1 MKFLFLM
8 TALLG
13 VAGCVSDK
21 TGGPIAR
28 PFGPNQVLVEAK
40 IMDDGKM
47 VAVPRIMTFN
57 GREARVEIGQAT
69 GVPGREQS
77 VPTGVTL
84 VIQPRINGG
93 RIVFRGSC
101 QVTRPTGERDQSELR
116 TAAFH
121 TRAVYF
127 AGVANSGE
135 VKRVELSQL
144 NGQLNSPPL
153 SIELKFILMAN
164 TANRV
169 GGR

>member
-1 MKFLFLM
+1 MKFLFLI

-13 VAGCVSDK
+13 VTGCVSDK
-21 TGGPIAR
+21 TGGAVAR
-28 PFGPNQVLVEAK
+28 SLAPDQVLVEAK
-40 IMDDGKM
+40 IMEGGK
-47 VAVPRIMTFN
+47 VIALPRVMTFN
-57 GREARVEIGQAT
+57 GREARVEIGQSAE
-69 GVPGREQS
+69 VPGRGQP

-101 QVTRPTGERDQSELR
+101 EVARPTGERDQSELR
-116 TAAFH
+116 TAAFR

-135 VKRVELSQL
+135 VKRVELSQP
-144 NGQLNSPPL
+144 GGPPL
-153 SIELKFILMAN
+153 SIELKFIVMVN
-164 TANRV
+164 TASRV

>member
-13 VAGCVSDK
+13 VAGCVSVK
-21 TGGPIAR
+21 NGGPVAR
-28 PFGPNQVLVEAK
+28 PSGPNQVLVEAK
-40 IMDDGKM
+40 IMDGGKR
-47 VAVPRIMTFN
+47 VAVPRVMTLN
-57 GREARVEIGQAT
+57 GQEARVEIGQAA
-69 GVPGREQS
+69 GVPGREQP

-101 QVTRPTGERDQSELR
+101 QVTRPTVERDQSELR

-135 VKRVELSQL
+135 VKRVELSQH
-144 NGQLNSPPL
+144 GGPPL
-153 SIELKFILMAN
+153 SIELKFIVMVN
-164 TANRV
+164 TASRV
-169 GGR
+169 GER

>member
-13 VAGCVSDK
+13 VAGCVSVK
-21 TGGPIAR
+21 NGGPVAR
-28 PFGPNQVLVEAK
+28 PAGPNQVLVEAK
-40 IMDDGKM
+40 IMDGGKR
-47 VAVPRIMTFN
+47 VAVPRVMTLN
-57 GREARVEIGQAT
+57 GQEARVEIGQAA
-69 GVPGREQS
+69 GVPGREQP
-77 VPTGVTL
+77 VPSGVTL

-101 QVTRPTGERDQSELR
+101 QVTRPTVERDQSELR

-135 VKRVELSQL
+135 VKRVEISQPD
-144 NGQLNSPPL
+144 GPPL
-153 SIELKFILMAN
+153 SIELKFIVMVN
-164 TANRV
+164 TAGRV
-169 GGR
+169 DGR

>member
-13 VAGCVSDK
+13 VAGCVSVK
-21 TGGPIAR
+21 NGGPVAR
-28 PFGPNQVLVEAK
+28 PSGPNQVLVEAK
-40 IMDDGKM
+40 IMDGGKR
-47 VAVPRIMTFN
+47 VAVPRVMTLN
-57 GREARVEIGQAT
+57 GQEARVEIGQAA
-69 GVPGREQS
+69 GVPGREQP
-77 VPTGVTL
+77 VPSGVTL

-101 QVTRPTGERDQSELR
+101 QVTRPTVERDQSELR

-135 VKRVELSQL
+135 VKRVEISQPD
-144 NGQLNSPPL
+144 GPPL
-153 SIELKFILMAN
+153 SIELKFIVMVN
-164 TANRV
+164 TAGRV
-169 GGR
+169 DGR

>member
-8 TALLG
+8 TVLLG

-21 TGGPIAR
+21 TGGAVAR
-28 PFGPNQVLVEAK
+28 SSGPNQVLVEAK
-40 IMDDGKM
+40 IMEGGKV
-47 VAVPRIMTFN
+47 VAMPRVMTFN
-57 GREARVEIGQAT
+57 GQKARVEIGQAA
-69 GVPGREQS
+69 GVPGREQP

-135 VKRVELSQL
+135 VKRVELSQP
-144 NGQLNSPPL
+144 NGPPL
-153 SIELKFILMAN
+153 SVELKFIVMVN
-164 TANRV
+164 TASRAV
-169 GGR
+169 SR

>member
-13 VAGCVSDK
+13 VAGCVSVK
-21 TGGPIAR
+21 NGGPVAR
-28 PFGPNQVLVEAK
+28 PSGPNQVLVEAK
-40 IMDDGKM
+40 IMDGGKR
-47 VAVPRIMTFN
+47 VAVPRVMTLN
-57 GREARVEIGQAT
+57 GQEARVEIGQAA
-69 GVPGREQS
+69 GVPGREQP

-101 QVTRPTGERDQSELR
+101 QVTRPTVERDQSELR

-135 VKRVELSQL
+135 VKRVEISQPD
-144 NGQLNSPPL
+144 GPPL
-153 SIELKFILMAN
+153 SIELKFIVMVN
-164 TANRV
+164 TAGRV
-169 GGR
+169 DGR

>member
-13 VAGCVSDK
+13 VAGCVSVK
-21 TGGPIAR
+21 NGGPVAR
-28 PFGPNQVLVEAK
+28 SLATDQVLVEAK

-47 VAVPRIMTFN
+47 VAVPRVMTIN
-57 GREARVEIGQAT
+57 GQEARVEIGQAA
-69 GVPGREQS
+69 GVPGREQP

-101 QVTRPTGERDQSELR
+101 QVTRPTGERDQPELH

-121 TRAVYF
+121 TCEVFF

-135 VKRVELSQL
+135 VKRVQLSQP
-144 NGQLNSPPL
+144 GGPL
-153 SIELKFILMAN
+153 LSLELKFIIMVN
-164 TANRV
+164 TAR
-169 GGR
+169 RAAR

>member
-13 VAGCVSDK
+13 VAGCVSVK
-21 TGGPIAR
+21 NGGPVAR
-28 PFGPNQVLVEAK
+28 PSGPNQVLVEAK
-40 IMDDGKM
+40 IMDDGKR
-47 VAVPRIMTFN
+47 VAVPRVMTLN
-57 GREARVEIGQAT
+57 GQEARVEIGQAA
-69 GVPGREQS
+69 GVPGREQP

-101 QVTRPTGERDQSELR
+101 QVTRPTVERDQSELR

-135 VKRVELSQL
+135 VKRVEISQPD
-144 NGQLNSPPL
+144 GPPL
-153 SIELKFILMAN
+153 SIELKFIVMVN
-164 TANRV
+164 TAGRV
-169 GGR
+169 DGR

>member
-13 VAGCVSDK
+13 VAGCVSVK
-21 TGGPIAR
+21 NGGPIAR
-28 PFGPNQVLVEAK
+28 PSAPERVLVEAK
-40 IMDDGKM
+40 IMDDGKR
-47 VAVPRIMTFN
+47 VAVPRVMTLN
-57 GREARVEIGQAT
+57 GQEARVEIGQAA
-69 GVPGREQS
+69 GVPGREQP

-101 QVTRPTGERDQSELR
+101 QVTRPTVERDQSELR

-135 VKRVELSQL
+135 VKRVEISQPD
-144 NGQLNSPPL
+144 GPPL
-153 SIELKFILMAN
+153 SIELKFIVMVN
-164 TANRV
+164 TAGRV
-169 GGR
+169 DGR

>member
-21 TGGPIAR
+21 TGGAAAR
-28 PFGPNQVLVEAK
+28 SSGPNQVLVEAK
-40 IMDDGKM
+40 IMDGAKVM
-47 VAVPRIMTFN
+47 AAPRVITFN
-57 GREARVEIGQAT
+57 GQKARVEIGQPAD
-69 GVPGREQS
+69 VPGRGQP

-101 QVTRPTGERDQSELR
+101 QVTRSTGERDQSELR

-127 AGVANSGE
+127 AGVATSGE
-135 VKRVELSQL
+135 VKRVELSQP
-144 NGQLNSPPL
+144 GRPPL
-153 SIELKFILMAN
+153 SIELKFIVMVN
-164 TANRV
+164 TASRV

>member
-21 TGGPIAR
+21 TGGPVAR
-28 PFGPNQVLVEAK
+28 MPAPERVLVEAK
-40 IMDDGKM
+40 IMDGGKLI
-47 VAVPRIMTFN
+47 ALPRVMTFN
-57 GREARVEIGQAT
+57 GQEARVEIGQAT
-69 GVPGREQS
+69 GVPGREQP

-84 VIQPRINGG
+84 IIQPRINGG

-101 QVTRPTGERDQSELR
+101 QVTRPTVERDQSELR

-135 VKRVELSQL
+135 VKRVEISQPD
-144 NGQLNSPPL
+144 GPPL
-153 SIELKFILMAN
+153 SIELKFIVMVN
-164 TANRV
+164 TARRV
-169 GGR
+169 DGR

>member
-21 TGGPIAR
+21 TGGVVAR
-28 PFGPNQVLVEAK
+28 SSGPNQVLVEAK
-40 IMDDGKM
+40 IMEGGKVVSM
-47 VAVPRIMTFN
+47 PRVMTFN
-57 GREARVEIGQAT
+57 GQEARVEIGQSAD
-69 GVPGREQS
+69 VPGRGQP

-84 VIQPRINGG
+84 IIQPRINGG

-101 QVTRPTGERDQSELR
+101 QVTRPTVERDQSELR

-135 VKRVELSQL
+135 VKRVELSQPS
-144 NGQLNSPPL
+144 GPPL
-153 SIELKFILMAN
+153 SIELKFIVMVN
-164 TANRV
+164 TAR
-169 GGR
+169 RAASR

>member
-13 VAGCVSDK
+13 VAGCVSVK
-21 TGGPIAR
+21 NGGPVAR
-28 PFGPNQVLVEAK
+28 PSGPNQVLVEAK
-40 IMDDGKM
+40 IMDGGKR
-47 VAVPRIMTFN
+47 VAVPRVMTLN
-57 GREARVEIGQAT
+57 GQEARVEIGQAA
-69 GVPGREQS
+69 GVPGREQP

-101 QVTRPTGERDQSELR
+101 QVTRPTVERDQSELR

-135 VKRVELSQL
+135 VKRVEISQPD
-144 NGQLNSPPL
+144 GPPL
-153 SIELKFILMAN
+153 SIELKFIVMVN
-164 TANRV
+164 TARRV
-169 GGR
+169 DGR

>member
-1 MKFLFLM
+1 MKFLFSM

-28 PFGPNQVLVEAK
+28 PPGPNQVLVEAK

-57 GREARVEIGQAT
+57 GQEAQVEIGQAA
-69 GVPGREQS
+69 GVPGREQP

-127 AGVANSGE
+127 AGVATSGE
-135 VKRVELSQL
+135 VKRVELSQP
-144 NGQLNSPPL
+144 GGPTL

>member
-13 VAGCVSDK
+13 AAGCVSEK
-21 TGGPIAR
+21 NNGPVAR
-28 PFGPNQVLVEAK
+28 LPAPDRVLVEAK
-40 IMDDGKM
+40 IMEEGK
-47 VAVPRIMTFN
+47 VVSEPRVIAVN
-57 GREARVEIGQAT
+57 GRETRIEQGEAAE
-69 GVPGREQS
+69 VPGRGQP

-84 VIQPRINGG
+84 IIQPRINGG

-101 QVTRPTGERDQSELR
+101 QVTRPTGERDQSELH

-135 VKRVELSQL
+135 VKRVELSQPS
-144 NGQLNSPPL
+144 GPPL
-153 SIELKFILMAN
+153 SVELKFIVMVN
-164 TANRV
+164 TAR
-169 GGR
+169 RAAR